1 MNITDPYSPGQT
13 LIGLIEL
20 PDLAETLTR
29 CGIKVVTGPDF
40 RSAATAIRAELS
52 TSGAFPMIVA
62 DIPAPG
68 LRAWIDRVQQTA
80 QQQGVPIAASV
91 LRNPENPVISSPN
104 VTELIEPFTVNHL
117 LKTLGLPEMDVQ
129 TGSTVY
135 PEGMSVAGNP
145 ATTGLTIPDFGDI
158 FENEGSAGIDDSIL
172 TPQNEEFDHS
182 DDWNSP
188 NQVVSAQKSAIL
200 EPVAPILDDWDT
212 IAPPA
217 LAPEAPAFAEDDW
230 DTPSPAQAHPAPFAP
245 LPVAPGAA
253 VDPAPAID
261 DWDTPAPAA
270 VQPMSRREARAMA
283 PVPVAEDWDTPA
295 PAPAVYQA
303 PSAAAAPAQYAA
315 PAAPFAPAPVA
326 AAPAAPAPVAPE
338 PVRYAAPV
346 MPAPVEYEAPALL
359 EAPALYGTPVRYEAP
374 AEAEHPNWDAV
385 PASSAAVA
393 VPNQQVSEAWAAQRQ
408 PLRDKYD
415 VADASA
421 IFDNFEASKL
431 SGTGRSA
438 AGLGSFVINFSGK
451 GGVGK
456 STTSLQMAHVAAAA
470 GLRVILIDG
479 NSGQGDLRTYLRLN
493 RTSLPTIYDAAIK
506 SIRSAVLTPDII
518 NSHREDN
525 LGLINFA
532 FIAAPP
538 DDINDPSVITNQL
551 YQDVITYARRNADL
565 VILDT
570 QIIETSD
577 RTGVVGQILLPAL
590 VHDAWGLG
598 IADMSNTGVNN
609 LNNRLRIF
617 MENGVPQDRLM
628 VMVNKVYPE
637 QATVAATMRKYF
649 NGLGFYLGSIA
660 TDLDVQQDMNAGR
673 INIGNQDLR
682 TLMSKAL
689 LRITGNDGFRADAEY
704 EPEEAAP
711 KGFFAKVFGKK

>member
-1 MNITDPYSPGQT
+1 M
-13 LIGLIEL
+13 IGLIEL

-80 QQQGVPIAASV
+80 QQQGVPIVASV
-91 LRNPENPVISSPN
+91 LRNPANPVISSPN
-104 VTELIEPFTVNHL
+104 VTELIEPFTINHL
-117 LKTLGLPEMDVQ
+117 LKTLGLPEMDAQ

-135 PEGMSVAGNP
+135 PEGMEIAGSP
-145 ATTGLTIPDFGDI
+145 ATTGLTIPDFGDLFI
-158 FENEGSAGIDDSIL
+158 DEASDRFDDSIVA
-172 TPQNEEFDHS
+172 PDNAESDHS
-182 DDWNSP
+182 DDWDSP
-188 NQVVSAQKSAIL
+188 KQVIPAQKSASL

-217 LAPEAPAFAEDDW
+217 LVPAAPVFAEDDW
-230 DTPSPAQAHPAPFAP
+230 DTPAVNTPPAAFAP
-245 LPVAPGAA
+245 LPVSPGAA
-253 VDPAPAID
+253 VEPRTPVTD

-270 VQPMSRREARAMA
+270 PQPMSRREARALA

-295 PAPAVYQA
+295 PAPAPAVYEA
-303 PSAAAAPAQYAA
+303 PRAVAAPVQYAA
-315 PAAPFAPAPVA
+315 PVAPAPVQ
-326 AAPAAPAPVAPE
+326 
-338 PVRYAAPV
+338 YAAPV
-346 MPAPVEYEAPALL
+346 MPAPVQYAAPALL
-359 EAPALYGTPVRYEAP
+359 EAPAQYTAPVRYEAP
-374 AEAEHPNWDAV
+374 AAVEQPDWDAV
-385 PASSAAVA
+385 ASSSAAVA
-393 VPNQQVSEAWAAQRQ
+393 IPNQAVSQAWSAQRQ

-415 VADASA
+415 AADASA

-506 SIRSAVLTPDII
+506 SIRSAVLTPDVI

-577 RTGVVGQILLPAL
+577 RTGVVSQILLPAL

-637 QATVAATMRKYF
+637 QATVAATMVKYF
-649 NGLGFYLGSIA
+649 NGLGYYLGSIA

-689 LRITGNDGFRADAEY
+689 LRITGNDNFRADAEF
-704 EPEEAAP
+704 EPEAVAP